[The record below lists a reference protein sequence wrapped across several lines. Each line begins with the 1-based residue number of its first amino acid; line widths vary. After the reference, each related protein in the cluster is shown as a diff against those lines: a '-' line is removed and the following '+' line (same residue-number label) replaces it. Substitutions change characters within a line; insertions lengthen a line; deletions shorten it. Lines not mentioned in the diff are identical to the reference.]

1 MKKHYVYLYLL
12 AATLLFCAQAQ
23 AQRASTH
30 KKHTRTQKAKKNTVK
45 YGIASYYDQK
55 FHGNK
60 TANGNI
66 YRHQDY
72 TAASNSF
79 PLNTWIRV
87 TNLRNHNT
95 VIVKINDRLHKKNK
109 RLVDLS
115 KRAAEKLDFI
125 SLGIVRV
132 KVEVLRNFKP
142 PKSLR

>member
-1 MKKHYVYLYLL
+1 MKKHLVFFL
-12 AATLLFCAQAQ
+12 AVTFLFCANTQ
-23 AQRASTH
+23 AQRASSY
-30 KKHTRTQKAKKNTVK
+30 KKHLRTQKAKKNTIK

-55 FHGNK
+55 YHGRQ
-60 TANGNI
+60 TANGNT

-87 TNLRNHNT
+87 TNLGNHKT

-115 KRAAEKLDFI
+115 KQAAEKLDFI
-125 SLGIVRV
+125 SRGIVRV